1 MKKKENTPV
10 KHIVILASP
19 NTSLLDVT
27 GPLEVFAKAKQFLPE
42 FTDQPPFVYQTH
54 VVTNADELQVTTSS
68 GLPIVCESKL
78 FDITYPIDTLL
89 IAGYSTGLP
98 PMGKN
103 APIGAPFPNLQDT
116 DRRKATVDW
125 LRKNWKSI
133 RRIGSVCTGA
143 FLLAEAGILN
153 GREATTHWHRCQLMA
168 AMYPEVKVNPDPIFV
183 KDGPVYTSA
192 GISTGMDLALA
203 LVEEDYGRDVALYV
217 ARMLVLYLK
226 RPGNQSQFSVVLA
239 QQEVDYNPIQTIID
253 WIPEHLND
261 SLSVEKL
268 AEEASMSPRN
278 FSRVF
283 TRKTGITPARYIEK
297 VRVETARRRL
307 EESSLTLEEISD
319 ECGLG
324 SADTLRRLFLRHLKT
339 SPSAYRRSF
348 QTAVR

>member
-1 MKKKENTPV
+1 MKKEENTPV

-27 GPLEVFAKAKQFLPE
+27 GPMEVFAKAKQYLPE
-42 FTDQPPFVYQTH
+42 FTDQPPFVYQLH
-54 VVTNADELQVTTSS
+54 VVTNTRELQVTTST
-68 GLPIVCESKL
+68 GLPIGCESTL
-78 FDITYPIDTLL
+78 FDISYPIDTLL
-89 IAGYSTGLP
+89 IAGYTTGLQLLDQRIEADELP
-98 PMGKN
+98 PHISDVSPGKE
-103 APIGAPFPNLQDT
+103 
-116 DRRKATVDW
+116 TVHW
-125 LRKNWKSI
+125 LRTHWKNI

-143 FLLAEAGILN
+143 FLLAEAGILD

-168 AMYPEVKVNPDPIFV
+168 TMYPEVKVNPDPIFV

-192 GISTGMDLALA
+192 GISTGMDLALS

-268 AEEASMSPRN
+268 AEQASMSPRN

-283 TRKTGITPARYIEK
+283 ARKTGITPARYIEK

-307 EESSLTLEEISD
+307 EESNLTLDEISG